1 MGMKSTTR
9 ISPHRERRHR
19 SRLAPARAPA
29 QLTTRRPQRLYGFSS
44 PLFGVIT
51 ISPVIQTVLG
61 EYDRQGVVDKDID
74 EGGNMTSSVEKILE
88 KEHSNKDV
96 KEGAAP
102 SP

>member
-1 MGMKSTTR
+1 M
-9 ISPHRERRHR
+9 
-19 SRLAPARAPA
+19 
-29 QLTTRRPQRLYGFSS
+29 
-44 PLFGVIT
+44 IT